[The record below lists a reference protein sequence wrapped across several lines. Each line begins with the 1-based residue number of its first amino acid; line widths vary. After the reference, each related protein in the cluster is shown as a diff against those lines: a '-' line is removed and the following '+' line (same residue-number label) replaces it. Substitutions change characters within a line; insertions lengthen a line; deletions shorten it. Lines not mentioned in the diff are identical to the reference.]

1 MNERSVIPVALLEQ
15 TIENKYLSKIKTIKA
30 STPYELN
37 MKIKEQR
44 VKWKLEEQKQRERE
58 RLTRLEQKAHVQNK
72 ELTQLL
78 SSYDQI
84 LADAINTSISFN
96 WDSLLDT
103 VAFPQ
108 FTFSESKP
116 SKESFIQQF
125 NVPSESFWEVIFP
138 WLRDRRLS
146 LIKKA
151 HDAYNAACSS
161 YEEAKFIA
169 LTQYNLKKEAF
180 YAEQQA
186 KNAPF
191 IELKK
196 SYCNGKSEGIE
207 FLCTQILDRLPAT
220 PSLKKE
226 HLLQY
231 QEDTHILILDYRF
244 PSPDELP
251 NSKRIFFNK
260 TQKKIS
266 SIPFSKKESEKLYSN
281 TIHQLSLRSL
291 YELFKADTK
300 KHIHTIQFNGWVQYL
315 DQSTDHDTFPY
326 ILSVAADRKTFE
338 SLNLARV
345 DYKSCIRGLKG
356 LSAPSLMSLTPI
368 QPVLQL
374 NREDPRFIEAKE
386 ILCELDIS
394 TNLADISWED
404 FEHLVRELLERQ
416 YAHEGCEVKITQSG
430 HEGGVDGVIF
440 DPDPFRGGKFIIQ
453 AKHYKNIV
461 DPSWVRDLY
470 GTMIHEN
477 ATRGI
482 LVTTLHF
489 GPDSIKFAQD
499 KSITL
504 IDGNNLLALLQQHG
518 YNFSIHHNS

>member
-1 MNERSVIPVALLEQ
+1 MALLEQ
-15 TIENKYLSKIKTIKA
+15 TIENKYLCKIKTIKA
-30 STPYELN
+30 PTTYELN
-37 MKIKEQR
+37 IKIKEQKS
-44 VKWKLEEQKQRERE
+44 KWKVEEAKQRERE
-58 RLTRLEQKAHVQNK
+58 HLGNLEQEARIQNEK
-72 ELTQLL
+72 LTQLL
-78 SSYDQI
+78 SSYEQI
-84 LADAINTSISFN
+84 LSDAINTSTSFN

-103 VAFPQ
+103 CSFPS
-108 FTFSESKP
+108 FVFSEPKP
-116 SKESFIQQF
+116 SKNTFIEQF
-125 NVPSESFWEVIFP
+125 NIPNESFWEVIFP
-138 WLRDRRLS
+138 WLKDKRLS
-146 LIKKA
+146 LIENA
-151 HDAYNAACSS
+151 NAAYDTACFS
-161 YEEAKFIA
+161 YEQAQSTAFAE
-169 LTQYNLKKEAF
+169 YNTKKEAF
-180 YAEQQA
+180 YAEQQL

-191 IELKK
+191 IELRKL
-196 SYCNGKSEGIE
+196 YHEGKSAGVE
-207 FLCTQILDRLPAT
+207 FLCNEIISSSPTHIP
-220 PSLKKE
+220 LKIE
-226 HLLQY
+226 FQLQY
-231 QEDTHILILDYRF
+231 QEDTHILILDYRL

-251 NSKRIFFNK
+251 SYKRISFNK

-266 SIPFSKKESEKLYSN
+266 STPFSKKDSEKLYSD
-281 TIHQLSLRSL
+281 TIHQLALRSL
-291 YELFKADTK
+291 YKLFKADTN

-315 DQSTDHDTFPY
+315 DPSTGHDTFPY
-326 ILSVAADRKTFE
+326 ILSLVVDRKTFD
-338 SLNLARV
+338 SLNLNRV

-368 QPVLQL
+368 RPVLQL
-374 NREDPRFIEAKE
+374 NKEDPRFIEAQD
-386 ILCELDIS
+386 ILCNLDAS

-482 LVTTLHF
+482 LVTTSHF
-489 GPDSIKFAQD
+489 GPDSIKFVQD

-518 YNFSIHHNS
+518 YNFSIQRNS